1 MGARRFLARREWCG
15 PYLPSQW
22 PVLHTLAKPPFYMSD
37 LAPKL
42 THLNDAGQPAMV
54 NVGEKPV
61 TARLARARAQVR
73 LGADILALV
82 QAGDLPTRK
91 GPVFQ
96 TAIIAGVMAAK
107 KTADL
112 IPLCHPL
119 GLDDCQVR
127 IEVLP
132 PDSLLIE
139 CTARVTGKTG
149 IEMEALTGA
158 SVAALTVYDMCKAL
172 SHHIV
177 IEEIRLVEKTGGKAD
192 FLFNG

>member
-1 MGARRFLARREWCG
+1 
-15 PYLPSQW
+15 
-22 PVLHTLAKPPFYMSD
+22 MSD
-37 LAPKL
+37 LSPKL

-54 NVGEKPV
+54 NVGPKAV
-61 TARLARARAQVR
+61 TARVARARARVR
-73 LGADILALV
+73 IGADILALV
-82 QAGDLPTRK
+82 TAGDLPTRK

-119 GLDDCQVR
+119 GLDDCQITIVA
-127 IEVLP
+127 VP
-132 PDSLLIE
+132 PEALLIE

-158 SVAALTVYDMCKAL
+158 SVAALTVYDMCKAM
-172 SHHIV
+172 SHNIV
-177 IEEIRLVEKTGGKAD
+177 IEEVRLLEKTGGKSD
-192 FLFNG
+192 FLYDE